1 MTYRKILYLLLLT
14 LFTQPLLAQ
23 ELAFTVTVNADR
35 VQTTE
40 RRIFQN
46 MQSSIEQFLN
56 NRKWTTDE
64 FSQQEKI
71 KGNLVITIE
80 QMPTLGNFSATVQV
94 QTTRPVYNTNYE
106 SLVLNFA
113 DRNWQFE
120 YLESQP
126 LEFNPNNFTNN
137 LTSLLAFYAYVAI
150 GLDYDTFSN
159 LGGNPH
165 FEQAYN
171 VVNNAQQSPRPGWKQ
186 FESNRNRYWLAE
198 NLFINQ
204 TMAPVREA
212 IYRYHR
218 HGLDKMSSDPAAA
231 REEILT
237 LLVNIEAAARTVPG
251 AILIVSFMDAKSD
264 ELVNIFKAGTTEEK
278 QKAYDLLSKIDPNN
292 SNKYR
297 SLIN

>member
-14 LFTQPLLAQ
+14 LFTQPLIAQ